1 MSGQFSERVNIIINF
16 AREEATR
23 LKHDY
28 IGTEHLLLGI
38 VKEGTGSAVQ
48 ILNNLGI
55 EIEEIGRRLE
65 ASISDGGTAVMPG
78 TTLPMTPRAKTT
90 LQRAKIEAQNLNAP
104 QTGTQHLLMALIL
117 DPTSQS
123 SAVLTGLGLDYEQIK
138 EQVVLMAKDDKAAQ
152 QSGGKQA
159 PGMTRRTTQPIR
171 KSLTPFLDQYG
182 RNLNTLAK
190 EGKLDPVIGRSKEI
204 ERIIQ
209 ILTRRRKN
217 NPLLIGEPGI
227 GKTAIVEGLAQKIV
241 NREIPQLLENKVVF
255 TVELSGIVAG
265 TQYRGQFEERMK
277 ALIVELQK
285 NENVIVFID
294 EIHTIVGAGGASGAL
309 DAANIFKPALS
320 RGEIKCV
327 GATTLDEYRKYFE
340 SDAALDRRFQ
350 TLMVEPPS
358 VQEAIQIIGGLK
370 KTYEDHHKVK
380 YTDEAIKEAV
390 VLSDRYISDRF
401 LPDKAID
408 VIDEAGAFKRLSGME
423 IPQEIRDLE
432 QKIEEAEKAKNLA
445 IQTEIFEEAAVQQKI
460 INELTEEL
468 KERNKKWREN
478 MTENVLVV
486 DEHAISRV
494 LSSMTGIPLNQL
506 EEQESQKLMK
516 LEEHLRASIIG
527 QDEALES
534 VARSIRR
541 SRAGL
546 RNIKR
551 PIASFIFLGPTGVG
565 KTELAKA
572 LAKELF
578 NSEDALI
585 RIDMSEYMEKFEV
598 SKLIGSA
605 PGFVGYEDAGQ
616 LSEKVRKKPYSVV
629 LLDEIEK
636 AHPDVFNI
644 LLQILDDGRLTD
656 SHGRHVNFKNTII
669 IMTSNAGTRD
679 ASKKALGFARDSDK
693 SNYDVMKG
701 RVTDELKKVFTP
713 EFLNRVDE
721 TIVFKHLNKEDIEK
735 IIDIRLQEFLE
746 RLKERK
752 VIAEITDELRKHLL
766 NKGFDADLGARPLQR
781 ALQRNLEDVLAEA
794 FLMKEYQEGDNIII
808 DVKDGNVVVSKVE
821 KEKKDE

>member
-1 MSGQFSERVNIIINF
+1 MSGQFSERVKIIINL
-16 AREEATR
+16 AREEAAR
-23 LKHDY
+23 LKQDY
-28 IGTEHLLLGI
+28 VGTEHLLLGI
-38 VKEGTGSAVQ
+38 VKEGGGSAVQ
-48 ILNNLGI
+48 VLANLGI
-55 EIEEIGRRLE
+55 DTGEVARRIEDSVAG
-65 ASISDGGTAVMPG
+65 DGGTMTMPG
-78 TTLPMTPRAKTT
+78 TTLPITPRAKEV
-90 LQRAKIEAQNLNAP
+90 LKRAEMEARNLSS
-104 QTGTQHLLMALIL
+104 QLTETQHLLLALIR
-117 DPTSQS
+117 DPESQAA
-123 SAVLTGLGLDYEQIK
+123 AVLTGLGLDYEQIK
-138 EQVVLMAKDDKAAQ
+138 EQVTAMSKDNKSSQSAGKQ
-152 QSGGKQA
+152 QS
-159 PGMTRRTTQPIR
+159 PGMTRRITQPVR
-171 KSLTPFLDQYG
+171 KSLTPFLDHYG
-182 RNLNTLAK
+182 RNLNALAK

-204 ERIIQ
+204 DRIIQ

-241 NREIPQLLENKVVF
+241 NRDIPQLLENKEVF
-255 TVELSGIVAG
+255 TVELSGVVAG

-277 ALIVELQK
+277 AFIAELQR
-285 NENVIVFID
+285 NEQVIVFID
-294 EIHTIVGAGGASGAL
+294 EIHTIVGAGSASGTL
-309 DAANIFKPALS
+309 DAANIFKPALA
-320 RGEIKCV
+320 RGEVKCV
-327 GATTLDEYRKYFE
+327 GATTLDEYRRYFE

-350 TLMVEPPS
+350 TIMVEPPS
-358 VQEAIQIIGGLK
+358 VQEAILIIDGLK
-370 KTYEDHHKVK
+370 KTYENHHKVK
-380 YTDEAIKEAV
+380 YTDEAIREAV
-390 VLSDRYISDRF
+390 VLADRYISDRF

-432 QKIEEAEKAKNLA
+432 LAVEETEKAKNLA
-445 IQTEIFEEAAVQQKI
+445 VEIQNFEEAAMQKNVQNDLKA
-460 INELTEEL
+460 ELEE
-468 KERNKKWREN
+468 KSRQWRSN
-478 MTENVLVV
+478 MTDNVLVV

-506 EEQESQKLMK
+506 EEQESQKLMQ
-516 LEEHLRASIIG
+516 LEGQLRKSIIG
-527 QDEALES
+527 QEEALES

-721 TIVFKHLNKEDIEK
+721 TIVFKHLNKEDVEK
-735 IIDIRLQEFLE
+735 IIEIRLNEFLE

-752 VIAEITDELRKHLL
+752 VEAEITKELKAHLL
-766 NKGFDADLGARPLQR
+766 DKGFDADLGARPLQR
-781 ALQRNLEDVLAEA
+781 AMQRNLEDVLAEA
-794 FLMKEYQEGDNIII
+794 FLMKEYQEGDKIII
-808 DVKDGNVVVSKVE
+808 DAKDGSVVVAKAQ
-821 KEKKDE
+821 KDE